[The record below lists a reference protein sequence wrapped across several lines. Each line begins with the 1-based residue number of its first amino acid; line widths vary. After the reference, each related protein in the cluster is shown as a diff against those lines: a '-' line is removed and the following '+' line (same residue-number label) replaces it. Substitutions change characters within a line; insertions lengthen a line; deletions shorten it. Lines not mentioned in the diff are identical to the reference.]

1 MNNENE
7 KIITK
12 KYLYILLSVLVA
24 ICIWIFVDELNGG
37 VGTLEFKNIPITY
50 RDTNDVLSERGLM
63 LVLGEDNGTS
73 ETVDLELKGRR
84 SLIAGLDDSMITVT
98 ADLSGITRTGKQTVG
113 YTISYSDRK
122 YNETTISV
130 EDASFR
136 RASVHISELNKRTID
151 VRCELI
157 GNVADGYSAG
167 EVQLSNTE
175 MELRGQA
182 KDIDRISYAKV
193 TFDIG
198 EDAAETITKELT
210 YQFYDRNDNIIEG
223 KGVHASVER
232 VQAKLPVFV
241 TKELPLVVNYVEAP
255 GARLSN
261 TERSL
266 TPSTI
271 TVSGDAS
278 LLKHV
283 TSIVLGDID
292 LLELTD
298 ASTAYEAS
306 YPIIIPDGCQN
317 LSGVTRATLKIRFK
331 DMGSTQLLATNF
343 DYANLPEGKTAT
355 ILTEELPVTFFGMME
370 DVDAITS
377 EDFVVIADLSDYSG
391 ASGTYTVPAV
401 IQVDSDLDVG
411 VSGTYQVQARIL
423 EREPDVTPPEEP

>member
-122 YNETTISV
+122 YNDATISV

-136 RASVHISELNKRTID
+136 RASVHISELNKRIID

>member
-1 MNNENE
+1 MNKENE
-7 KIITK
+7 KITTK

-232 VQAKLPVFV
+232 IQAKLPVFV

-355 ILTEELPVTFFGMME
+355 ILTEELPVTFFGAME
-370 DVDAITS
+370 DINALTS
-377 EDFVVIADLSDYSG
+377 EDFVVVADLSDYSG

-423 EREPDVTPPEEP
+423 EREPDDTPSEEP

>member
-122 YNETTISV
+122 YNDATISV

-266 TPSTI
+266 TPATI

-370 DVDAITS
+370 DVDAMTS

-423 EREPDVTPPEEP
+423 ERAPDDTPPEEP

>member
-7 KIITK
+7 KIRTK
-12 KYLYILLSVLVA
+12 KSLYILLSVLVA
-24 ICIWIFVDELNGG
+24 ICIWIFVDEMDNGI
-37 VGTLEFKNIPITY
+37 GTLEFNNIPITY

-63 LVLGEDNGTS
+63 LVEGEENGTS

-98 ADLSGITRTGKQTVG
+98 AELSGITRTGKQTVG

-122 YNETTISV
+122 FNDTTITV

-136 RASVHISELNKRTID
+136 RASVNISELNKRIID

-167 EVQLSNTE
+167 EVQLSHE
-175 MELRGQA
+175 EIELRGQA

-193 TFDIG
+193 TLDIG
-198 EDAAETITKELT
+198 KDAAETITKELI
-210 YQFYDRNDNIIEG
+210 YQFYDRNHNPVDG
-223 KGVHASVER
+223 KGIHVSVESI
-232 VQAKLPVFV
+232 QAKLPVFV
-241 TKELPLVVNYVEAP
+241 TKELPLVVNYAEAP

-266 TPSTI
+266 TPATI

-283 TSIVLGDID
+283 NSIVIGDID

-298 ASTAYEAS
+298 ASTAYEAT

-331 DMGSTQLLATNF
+331 DMGSTQLLASRF
-343 DYANLPEGKTAT
+343 EYANLPEGKTAT
-355 ILTEELPVTFFGMME
+355 ILTEELPVNFFGALE
-370 DVDAITS
+370 DVDGMSTD
-377 EDFVVIADLSDYSG
+377 DFVVVADLSDYSG
-391 ASGTYTVPAV
+391 ASGTYTVPAT
-401 IQVDSDLDVG
+401 IQVDPDLDVG

-423 EREPDVTPPEEP
+423 ESSVEETPEEEP

>member
-122 YNETTISV
+122 YNDATISV

-136 RASVHISELNKRTID
+136 RASVHISELNKRIID

-266 TPSTI
+266 TPATI

-370 DVDAITS
+370 DVDAMTS

-423 EREPDVTPPEEP
+423 EREPDVTPSEEP

>member
-122 YNETTISV
+122 YNDATISV

-136 RASVHISELNKRTID
+136 RASVHISELNKRIID

-266 TPSTI
+266 TPATI

-370 DVDAITS
+370 DVDAMTS

-401 IQVDSDLDVG
+401 IQVDSGLDVG

-423 EREPDVTPPEEP
+423 EREPDDTPPEEP

>member
-1 MNNENE
+1 MNKENE
-7 KIITK
+7 KITTK

-232 VQAKLPVFV
+232 IQAKLPVFV

-266 TPSTI
+266 TPTTI

-306 YPIIIPDGCQN
+306 YPIISPDGCQN

-355 ILTEELPVTFFGMME
+355 ILTEELPVTFFGAME
-370 DVDAITS
+370 DINALTS
-377 EDFVVIADLSDYSG
+377 EDFVVVADLSDYSG

-423 EREPDVTPPEEP
+423 EREPDDTPSEEP

>member
-122 YNETTISV
+122 YNDATISV

-136 RASVHISELNKRTID
+136 RASVHISELNKRIID

-266 TPSTI
+266 TPATI